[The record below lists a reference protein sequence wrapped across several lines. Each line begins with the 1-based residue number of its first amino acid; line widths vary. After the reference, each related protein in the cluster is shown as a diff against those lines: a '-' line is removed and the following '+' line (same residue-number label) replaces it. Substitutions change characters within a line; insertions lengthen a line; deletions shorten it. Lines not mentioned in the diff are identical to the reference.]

1 MGDAETE
8 SRMSEEKR
16 NAERK
21 RNLIILMEKYLL
33 TIGCLDSVAKI
44 QQETNISLEKWDTAD
59 NIDLFM
65 IFLDYE
71 QYY

>member
-44 QQETNISLEKWDTAD
+44 
-59 NIDLFM
+59 
-65 IFLDYE
+65 
-71 QYY
+71 